1 MKEKITVDGN
11 CGMQE
16 IGRRDGRNEGKKE
29 NGYRMEEERRCRERK
44 WNGARINSRGCGLYP
59 GGTRWPRMES
69 YFLHSTFWAN
79 IPIYSSSPRFSA
91 AA

>member
-29 NGYRMEEERRCRERK
+29 NGYRMEEERRCRE
-44 WNGARINSRGCGLYP
+44 
-59 GGTRWPRMES
+59 
-69 YFLHSTFWAN
+69 
-79 IPIYSSSPRFSA
+79 
-91 AA
+91 